1 MKKLTLLIILSSV
14 IMLYAQP
21 VCTVEITDDKYRIT
35 VNSEDSRTPMVV
47 STVDIPERTPIIHDS
62 FYNACIIKWNSP
74 QDSVPVANTLVS
86 IWGYPDAEW
95 GVDVNTSFAG
105 CFNVKIPADSNFTMK
120 AMNPDTKEFAKL
132 GGTILS
138 AGVGQLLSSGRDKVM
153 PFDGDLMHIASI
165 QFEEGVTSHEVKEGI
180 AFALT
185 SDMKVTKHSAV
196 ISFPTKVGKK
206 YVVTIYVDKPVWIWF
221 SDNSR
226 HVNPAKIITDS
237 EMNIDVPLHALTAT
251 KTSTRLYFQPQNTE
265 KLTVKSITIK
275 EVN

>member
-1 MKKLTLLIILSSV
+1 
-14 IMLYAQP
+14 MLYAQP
-21 VCTVEITDDKYRIT
+21 VCTVEIAKDQYHIT
-35 VNSEDSRTPMVV
+35 VKSDDTRTPVV
-47 STVDIPERTPIIHDS
+47 LSTVDIPERTPIIHDS

-86 IWGYPDAEW
+86 IWGYPDADW

-138 AGVGQLLSSGRDKVM
+138 AGVGQLLSSGKDTVM
-153 PFDGDLMHIASI
+153 PFDGDLMNVASV
-165 QFEEGVTSHEVKEGI
+165 QFEEGVISHAFGDGI
-180 AFALT
+180 KFSLT
-185 SDMKVTKHSAV
+185 SNLKVTKHSAV
-196 ISFPTKVGKK
+196 VSFPTKVGKK
-206 YVVTIYVDKPVWIWF
+206 YIVSIYVDKPVWIWF
-221 SDNSR
+221 SDRSR
-226 HVNPAKIITDS
+226 HINPAKIITNS
-237 EMNIDVPLHALTAT
+237 EMNKEVPLNALTAT
-251 KTSTRLYFQPQNTE
+251 KTSTRLYFQPQNAE